1 MYYMLRFRGFM
12 DPHWDVVV
20 ITSAKEDACVCYF
33 YCDVGPYSARY
44 NFECVV
50 GINVLFCQDETH
62 PGKTCIW
69 AGITHRDT

>member
-1 MYYMLRFRGFM
+1 MLRFRGFM

-20 ITSAKEDACVCYF
+20 VTSVCYF

-44 NFECVV
+44 HFERVA
-50 GINVLFCQDETH
+50 GINVLFCRDEAH
-62 PGKTCIW
+62 PGKTRIW